1 MGQTKHF
8 KALCEELCS
17 FIEQEGMAVRPYSRP
32 GLSYFQLLSEEEQGI
47 AVQTLQ
53 NYLEVCR
60 SVYKEGRNLK
70 DASFL
75 VHKGLEFFN
84 YQCHSSIYEL
94 LEKESRIVEFYTPH
108 NTQIFR
114 TINYFEFASYTIE
127 DLYCRPWN
135 HLYIRDEEI
144 DKLLIQGVG
153 AVLTKSVGPEG
164 VLVPNQH
171 LLAEKSSLER
181 VSIVVDGVH
190 LLPLTRQESV
200 DGFAC
205 VIDCRQLLY

>member
-1 MGQTKHF
+1 MEQTKVF

-17 FIEQEGMAVRPYSRP
+17 FIEQEGMAVRPYSHP
-32 GLSYFQLLSEEEQGI
+32 GLSYFQLLPEPDQNVATE
-47 AVQTLQ
+47 TLQ
-53 NYLEVCR
+53 NYLKVCR
-60 SVYKEGRNLK
+60 SVYNESRSLK

-75 VHKGLEFFN
+75 VQKGLEFFN
-84 YQCHSSIYEL
+84 YHCHPSIYEL
-94 LEKESRIVEFYTPH
+94 LKKESRIVEFYTPH

-153 AVLTKSVGPEG
+153 SVLTNAVGAEG

-171 LLAEKSSLER
+171 VLAEKASLER
-181 VSIVVDGVH
+181 VSIIVDGVH
-190 LLPLTRQESV
+190 LLPLMRQERV
-200 DGFAC
+200 EGFAC
-205 VIDCRQLLY
+205 VIDCRPLLY